1 MGDTKAAARQK
12 VIDSG
17 LAPDIDESTTEWT
30 EYSVQLWTLGVGQDL
45 RVTLELSQA
54 QAWKADYE
62 ANGLGYVY
70 RIVEKR
76 CTATDTPTGEGEK

>member
-1 MGDTKAAARQK
+1 MDDTKAAARQK

-30 EYSVQLWTLGVGQDL
+30 EYNVQLRSLDLWQDL

-76 CTATDTPTGEGEK
+76 CKTADTPTGEGEK

>member
-1 MGDTKAAARQK
+1 MDDTKAAARKK
-12 VIDSG
+12 VVDSG
-17 LAPDIDESTTEWT
+17 LAPGTDESMTEWT

-76 CTATDTPTGEGEK
+76 CKVVPSP